1 MIPQPPVCLYLLH
14 AQSPVLINSQSKGT
28 PAPCWPCNDMI
39 AEKTGYDK
47 RRESSR
53 ARKAAMM
60 GNYENDGKKK
70 DTIVS
75 IEATSRPSSMPIPTA
90 RHYTKP
96 CGSEYDWDEGTSVEE
111 WEVQN
116 SSSSDSDDDSIF
128 DFDEGLVDAAK
139 VHLPPP
145 AADLSVHFAKATAPP
160 KKQHKPSE
168 KRKAVPKAAE
178 EAVDRSK
185 DPLSATSGLH
195 QYPVSPLVPNTT
207 GNLRPYACGIN
218 GCQYRASSQ
227 GAVNAHLRSGSHSK
241 PAPWASYVRH

>member
-1 MIPQPPVCLYLLH
+1 
-14 AQSPVLINSQSKGT
+14 
-28 PAPCWPCNDMI
+28 MI
-39 AEKTGYDK
+39 AEKTGYDR

-53 ARKAAMM
+53 ASKAAMM
-60 GNYENDGKKK
+60 GHYENDGKKK
-70 DTIVS
+70 DTTVS
-75 IEATSRPSSMPIPTA
+75 IEAKSRPSSIPIPTA

-139 VHLPPP
+139 VQLPPP

-168 KRKAVPKAAE
+168 KRKAVPKATE
-178 EAVDRSK
+178 ETVDRSK
-185 DPLSATSGLH
+185 DPLPTTSGLH
-195 QYPVSPLVPNTT
+195 QYPVSPLVPNTP
-207 GNLRPYACGIN
+207 GNLHPYACDVH
-218 GCQYRASSQ
+218 GCHYRASSR
-227 GAVNAHLRSGSHSK
+227 GAVKAHLRSKSHSK
-241 PAPWASYVRH
+241 LVPWSSYTRQYNCLFI